1 MKSEVICVGAI
12 MVDEIFFADKEII
25 HGTSNPAHS
34 HKYIGGV
41 VANISRHL
49 ALLGIQ
55 VKLISAVGNDSEADW
70 IRTVLHNNGVN
81 LDLLVRANHPS
92 GRYTSFLQ
100 PAGTL
105 FAAMCHDISRQVITR
120 EYLESHASSLQDAS
134 MVVCDANLHE
144 SVISYLISFCDA
156 HQVPLVIEPV
166 SVPRAQALSA
176 LSLQGVSLMTP
187 NQDELPALANAG
199 GEETALV
206 KILQQ
211 KGLQQV
217 WVRKGPKGSSLYTGD
232 AVHHLGTL
240 PVEVVDTTG
249 AGDAALAGYLYA
261 KLSGFNEVKSMAAG
275 HSLAYAVIGQ
285 RGPVLENLSTKKLES
300 LMHTYYPEYV

>member
-1 MKSEVICVGAI
+1 MKREVICVGAI
-12 MVDEIFFADKEII
+12 MVDEIFFAEKEII
-25 HGTSNPAHS
+25 PGTSNPAHS
-34 HKYIGGV
+34 HTYIGGV

-49 ALLGIQ
+49 ALLEMP
-55 VKLISAVGNDSEADW
+55 VKLISAVGNDSEAAW
-70 IRTVLHNNGVN
+70 ICKVLANNGVN

-100 PAGTL
+100 PSGTL
-105 FAAMCHDISRQVITR
+105 FAAMCHDISRAVITR
-120 EYLESHASSLQDAS
+120 EYLESHASSLRDAS

-144 SVISYLISFCDA
+144 SVISFLISFCA
-156 HQVPLVIEPV
+156 THQVPLVIEPV
-166 SVPRAQALSA
+166 SVPRAQALSG
-176 LSLQGVSLMTP
+176 LSMQGVSLMTP
-187 NQDELPALANAG
+187 NQDELPALANAT
-199 GEETALV
+199 GEEHALV

-217 WVRKGPKGSSLYTGD
+217 WVRKGPKGSSLYSADT
-232 AVHHLGTL
+232 VQHLGTY

-261 KLSGFNEVKSMAAG
+261 RLSGFNEAKSMAAG

-285 RGPVLENLSTKKLES
+285 KGPVLENLSPKKLAS